1 MIKLERFKTV
11 FQALTIVAL
20 VVLVA
25 SFVASSVLTQGA
37 VLAQRVEPSEASSL
51 FADDTPGTLIGSPQ
65 RIVIR
70 DDKAFL
76 EGSASGGA
84 RFVNEKYLRENNLY
98 PLQVKTVE
106 FFRNIVAFVAGLG
119 AVLMGVL
126 WWRSQPRVSRG

>member
-1 MIKLERFKTV
+1 MKLERFKTV
-11 FQALTIVAL
+11 FQTLTILAL
-20 VVLVA
+20 VVLVG
-25 SFVASSVLTQGA
+25 SFVTSSVLTSGS
-37 VLAQRVEPSEASSL
+37 VLAQRVEPSEVSSL

-76 EGSASGGA
+76 EGTAADGA
-84 RFVNEKYLRENNLY
+84 RFVNEKYLRENNIY

-106 FFRNIVAFVAGLG
+106 FFRNIVAFFAGLG

-126 WWRSQPRVSRG
+126 WWRSQSRVSRG